1 MHTVGGA
8 AVGDGFGEGVGD
20 DVVGRVV
27 AGGFDA
33 APTGGAAD
41 VVLPGLRTSP
51 GAVWLPEAVVAV
63 VVVWLGEG
71 DADADADV
79 EGSGA
84 CAGRA
89 IPSGRVVVDPAEVDP
104 DADPEPLWC
113 GSPPATAT
121 VTPTATSVITPTT
134 DPRITGSRRD
144 DRGGVAWLTTH
155 GSGAVSGAEYLTGW
169 TGWTGWTGGGALT
182 TGIGSVVK

>member
-1 MHTVGGA
+1 
-8 AVGDGFGEGVGD
+8 VGD

-71 DADADADV
+71 DADL
-79 EGSGA
+79 EGAGA

-89 IPSGRVVVDPAEVDP
+89 IPSGSGAVDPVEVDP
-104 DADPEPLWC
+104 EVESEAVWC
-113 GSPPATAT
+113 ESPPATAT